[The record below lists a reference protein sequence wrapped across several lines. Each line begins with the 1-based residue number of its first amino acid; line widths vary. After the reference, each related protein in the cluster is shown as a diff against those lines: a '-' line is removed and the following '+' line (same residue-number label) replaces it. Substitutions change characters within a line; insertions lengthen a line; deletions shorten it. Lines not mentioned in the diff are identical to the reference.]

1 MDEGLFARDPP
12 LVGRRSELARLLALL
27 DPARG
32 PGVLLLNGGG
42 GVGKSRL
49 ARAVAEEAGSRGWSV
64 ARGRAYPV
72 EKGIAYALFS
82 DAFVPILR
90 DLDEAV
96 STLSR
101 GGRAELGR
109 LFPALQSG
117 ERDAGLSWT
126 DPAEFKT
133 RLYWAFTEFLRGFAG
148 RAPLLVV
155 LDDLQWASDS
165 SLELLHFTARHLP
178 EDRVR
183 FVCIYNDELAGENSR
198 LHEVEGSMLAQGL
211 ADRLTLEPLGVD
223 DTRTLV
229 RELFRVDDV
238 VSRELSGRLYEWTQG
253 NLLFLLETLKELVE
267 TGRLHQRDGVWLGWE
282 AEALR
287 LPGSIREGILVRMRR
302 RSEDAR
308 MVASGACAFGGPVS
322 HALLSRVSHLPE
334 DRLLRAVEELVRVGI
349 FTEEADGGA
358 IVYDFTHPML
368 RDGLYAELGLAR
380 TQKLHALAVEAIEDV
395 AGPDAAAQSAE
406 LAYHLVRAGSG
417 ALARKSVRY
426 LVGAGRDALLRH
438 ADAEAA
444 QYLRTALDLLTDVGE
459 GEPRVAENP
468 PIDGTELRQVMG
480 LLAQARAR
488 RGGFEEAVELWRRV
502 LALTE
507 AEGETAAE
515 AHRRMGLACYWGGH
529 HDAALAH
536 FNAGLDALGEGAHQ
550 KAAALHLA
558 RGVCFH
564 AIGRSDAALR
574 DTHAALSMAE
584 ALDDVPTLARAHRVL
599 TLLHAWTGPPD
610 TARAHARKAVELALE
625 CGDLNVAFW
634 GHWALAALEGLTG
647 NTDLMEE
654 EIGEAE
660 AVADRLHS
668 PVLRN
673 WTAEL
678 FLERAYATGE
688 WETGVAFG
696 ERAIAVARSLNQR
709 ILLPRLLVW
718 TALIYLGKGELERG
732 KAMVDEAWAVAG
744 LPGAESGP
752 DIHTA
757 VPAYIG
763 RAAYHQA
770 LGEWSETLRWG
781 EAGLALADRSGYVIW
796 SIHHL
801 LPLVAEAL
809 IQTRDL
815 EGAEKVGRRLRTDS
829 ERMGHSLGLAWAEAC
844 EALVVWLR
852 GDLAGGVAR
861 LREAARALERIPMI
875 PDAARIR
882 RQLAGRLAD
891 LGERE
896 AALSELRAVHDTLAR
911 LGNRRELEKAR
922 KLFQKLDSRPPPLT
936 PMEGAGVLTGREVQ
950 VARMVAEGASNKSI
964 ARALGISPR
973 TVTTHV
979 ANAFKKLGVSSRHEL
994 GELVRTGRFREG

>member
-1 MDEGLFARDPP
+1 M
-12 LVGRRSELARLLALL
+12 GRRSELGRLLDFL
-27 DPARG
+27 DPTTG
-32 PGVLLLNGGG
+32 PAVLLLNGGG

-49 ARAVAEEAGSRGWSV
+49 ARVVAEEAGGRGWSV
-64 ARGRAYPV
+64 ARGQAYPV

-82 DAFVPILR
+82 EAFVPILR
-90 DLDEAV
+90 DLDVEAV
-96 STLSR
+96 NTLSR
-101 GGRAELGR
+101 GGQAELGR
-109 LFPALQSG
+109 LFPALRSG

-133 RLYWAFTEFLRGFAG
+133 RLYWALTEFLRGYAG

-165 SLELLHFTARHLP
+165 SLELLHFTARHLAV
-178 EDRVR
+178 DRVR
-183 FVCIYNDELAGENSR
+183 FLCIYNDELAGENPR
-198 LHEVEGSMLAQGL
+198 LREIEGSMLAQGL
-211 ADRLTLEPLGVD
+211 ADRMTIEPLGAD

-229 RELFRVDDV
+229 REMFRVDDV
-238 VSRELSGRLYEWTQG
+238 VSRELSDRLHEWTQG

-267 TGRLHQRDGVWLGWE
+267 TGRLRQRDGVWLGWE
-282 AEALR
+282 AEAPR
-287 LPGSIREGILVRMRR
+287 LPGSIREGILARMRR
-302 RSEDAR
+302 RSEDAQT
-308 MVASGACAFGGPVS
+308 VASGACVFGEPVS
-322 HALLSRVSHLPE
+322 HALLSHVSHLPE
-334 DRLLRAVEELVRVGI
+334 DRLLHAVEELVRVGI
-349 FTEEADGGA
+349 FTEEVDGSA
-358 IVYDFTHPML
+358 IVYDFTHPMF
-368 RDGLYAELGLAR
+368 RDGLYTELGLAR
-380 TQKLHALAVEAIEDV
+380 TRMLHALAVEAIEGTSG
-395 AGPDAAAQSAE
+395 ADAAVQSAE

-417 ALARKSVRY
+417 ALARKSVQY
-426 LVGAGRDALLRH
+426 LVEAGRDALLRH

-444 QYLRTALDLLTDVGE
+444 QYLRTALDLLTEVTE
-459 GEPRVAENP
+459 GEPRAGAGP
-468 PIDGTELRQVMG
+468 PIDRAALPEVMG

-488 RGGFEEAVELWRRV
+488 RGGFEEAVELWGRV
-502 LALTE
+502 LALT
-507 AEGETAAE
+507 APEGKPAAE
-515 AHRRMGLACYWGGH
+515 AHRRMGLACYWGGR

-536 FNAGLDALGEGAHQ
+536 FDAGLDALGEGADE

-564 AIGRSDAALR
+564 AIGRSEAALR
-574 DTHAALSMAE
+574 DARTALSMAE
-584 ALDDVPTLARAHRVL
+584 ALDDTPTLARAHRVL
-599 TLLHAWTGPPD
+599 TLLHTWTGPPD

-647 NTDLMEE
+647 NTDRMEE

-660 AVADRLHS
+660 AVADRLRS

-718 TALIYLGKGELERG
+718 TALMYLGKGELERG

-744 LPGAESGP
+744 LPGAGSGP

-829 ERMGHSLGLAWAEAC
+829 ERMGHSLGLAWAQAC

-852 GDLAGGVAR
+852 GDLAGGVER
-861 LREAARALERIPMI
+861 LREAATALERIPMI

-896 AALSELRAVHDTLAR
+896 AAVAELRAVHDTLAR

-936 PMEGAGVLTGREVQ
+936 PVEGAGVLTGREVQ